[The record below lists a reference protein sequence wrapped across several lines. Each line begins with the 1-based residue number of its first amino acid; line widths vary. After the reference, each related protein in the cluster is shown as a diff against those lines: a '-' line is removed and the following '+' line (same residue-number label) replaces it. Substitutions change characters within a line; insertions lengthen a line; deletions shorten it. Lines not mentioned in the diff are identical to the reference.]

1 MVRQVTEIVS
11 EQTDMDI
18 SVGYVRLKWPLD
30 LQMDDFLAIHENDT
44 IADIKQLTVDVQL
57 KPLFDNRIVVNSF
70 EIQQAKV
77 NTNGF
82 LSDLQV
88 KGRLENLSASSKGI
102 DLRQKTIELN
112 DAQLSHAHFDILL
125 SDTAQADTTT
135 SENPW
140 FIRFD
145 KATITETGLSLTLPN
160 DTTQIKAYA
169 GLLTATDGQVD
180 LLSSRYTLG
189 SLRWENGSFDPLTIT
204 ALQADSVEM
213 DTSTVRLPH
222 LMLKTP
228 DSDIQAE
235 VVCDL
240 NIIDS
245 LYPGKLH
252 LRLNAQIGKQDIIK
266 VTGSPFV
273 GPNTIPQK
281 FIRNYPN
288 HPLQIIGSADGN
300 LKEFTFTGLDI
311 DLPTAFHLR
320 ADGKAFNLLSPDS
333 LKANLRLNARS
344 QDLSFLTSM
353 LPPKTLNGYRVP
365 KGMSLEGDFLAN
377 GQQYNAD
384 FTFREGSGTI
394 KGKGAFNSSTT
405 TYDADL
411 KISQL
416 NIHDFMPH
424 DSIYQ
429 VSGAV
434 KIKGHGTDFFK
445 SNSRLTADATIS
457 QLRYGHWNITDVTTK
472 GVLKDG
478 HAKFDLSSHNSLL
491 NGTASFDALLST
503 KKLQTTISAD
513 IQQADLY
520 RLRLSGGDEL
530 TIGLCGHVDVT
541 SDMKETHHISGLIGE
556 LCLKTPRGTYRPEDI
571 GLLIKTTKDTTC
583 VRAQSGDLILKLDGS
598 DGYERLLSQ
607 LSAVTDTIL
616 SQYHRKV
623 IDQPQIKAMLPTLRI
638 YAESRTN
645 NPLAYILRSKN
656 ITFKEA
662 LMDMTMSSATGING
676 KSYIH
681 SLVYDSTRID
691 TISLNL
697 TQRGERL
704 SYQAQVTNNKKNPQF
719 VFKALL
725 DGHFTEHGALAGL
738 RYYDDQGKM
747 GIRLGAS
754 ASMEPGGLRLRLMPE
769 RPTIGY
775 KIFQLNEDNYIF
787 LGSSK
792 RLQAKVDLIADDGT
806 GVKLYTTEEQDST
819 YLQDLTLS
827 LNRFNLDDLTSVL
840 PYMPRLSGLLN
851 GDFHIVQDQEEKI
864 SVVSDLAVQQMA
876 FEGSPIGDL
885 STELV
890 YLQREDEGHAIEAR
904 LMLNDEEF
912 GLLSGTYW
920 STPSSLHP
928 EPKSIDATFQM
939 TRLPLSLVNGFVP
952 DQIVGLDGYGEGTLS
967 IRGTTSKPVI
977 DGEVLLD
984 SAYLVSQPYNIRMR
998 FDNDP
1003 VRIVGSHLLIENF
1016 GLYAY
1021 NNEPLNMMGEI
1032 DFSDLDH
1039 MSMDLRMRA
1048 NNLLL
1053 INARQ
1058 TPKSLA
1064 FGKAYVNF
1072 YSRLQG
1078 PMEALRMRGRL
1089 DVLGTTDLT
1098 YMLLDSPLST
1108 DNRMEELVRF
1118 VDFSDT
1124 TQVVVTRPMPKG
1136 LDADLTISMSQG
1148 AHILCNL
1155 NTEQTNYLD
1164 LMGGGDLRM
1173 RYNQEG
1179 LSLTGR
1185 YTLSNGQMKYSLPVI
1200 PLKTFTIQD
1209 GSYVEFTG
1217 DPMNPRLNI
1226 TATERTRA
1234 MVGDQS
1240 GQSRPVSF
1248 DCGVIITKTLADM
1261 GLQFIISAP
1270 EDIVVGSMLL
1280 SMSAEERGKIAVTML
1295 TTGMFLAD
1303 GNTNGFS
1310 MNAALSSFLQGEINQ
1325 ITGSALKTL
1334 DIQVGLDNATDAS
1347 GNMHTDYSFRFSKRL
1362 WNNRLSIQLG
1372 GKVSTGNNDA
1382 MGQQQSFFDNVTME
1396 YRLDQSAQK
1405 NIRLFYN
1412 QNVYDW
1418 LEGYTGEYGGGFLW
1432 RRKMDSLNE
1441 IFKIFKKSQ
1450 PPTMPIRRDGLRAD
1464 SIRTVRP

>member
-1 MVRQVTEIVS
+1 MVRQVTEMVS
-11 EQTDMDI
+11 EQTGMDI

-30 LQMDDFLAIHENDT
+30 LQMDNFLAIHENDT
-44 IADIKQLTVDVQL
+44 IADIRQLTVDVQL
-57 KPLFDNRIVVNSF
+57 KPLFDKRIVVNSF
-70 EIQQAKV
+70 EIQQGKV

-88 KGRLENLSASSKGI
+88 KGQLENLSASSKGI
-102 DLRQKTIELN
+102 DLRQHTIELN
-112 DAQLSHAHFDILL
+112 DAQLSRAHFDIVL

-135 SENPW
+135 TSENPW
-140 FIRFD
+140 FIKFD
-145 KATITETGLSLTLPN
+145 KATLTETGLTLALPG
-160 DTTQIKAYA
+160 DTTLMKAYA
-169 GLLTATDGQVD
+169 GLLTAADGQVD
-180 LLSSRYTLG
+180 LLRSRYTLG
-189 SLRWENGSFDPLTIT
+189 SLRWENGTFDPLTIT
-204 ALQADSVEM
+204 ALQVDSVEV
-213 DTSTVRLPH
+213 DTATVRLPH
-222 LMLKTP
+222 LSLKTP
-228 DSDIQAE
+228 DSDLQAE

-245 LYPGKLH
+245 LHPGQLH

-266 VTGSPFV
+266 VAGSPFV
-273 GPNTIPQK
+273 APDLIPQK
-281 FIRNYPN
+281 FIRSYPN
-288 HPLQIIGSADGN
+288 HPLKVIGSADGN
-300 LKEFTFTGLDI
+300 LKELTFTGLDI

-320 ADGKAFNLLSPDS
+320 ADGHAFNLINPDLLKANVS
-333 LKANLRLNARS
+333 LKAKS
-344 QDLSFLTSM
+344 QDLGFLTAL
-353 LPPKTLNGYRVP
+353 LPPKTLDGYRVP
-365 KGMSLEGDFLAN
+365 NGMTLEGDFKAN
-377 GQQYNAD
+377 GQQYDAD
-384 FTFREGSGTI
+384 FLFREGSGTI
-394 KGKGAFNSSTT
+394 KGKGAFNAGTMS
-405 TYDADL
+405 YDADL
-411 KISQL
+411 RISQL
-416 NIHDFMPH
+416 NIHHFMPH

-429 VSGAV
+429 LSAAV
-434 KIKGHGTDFFK
+434 KLKGNGTDFFK

-457 QLRYGHWNITDVTTK
+457 QLRYGHWDISDVTAK
-472 GVLKDG
+472 GTLKNG
-478 HAKFDLSSHNSLL
+478 HALFDLTSRNSLL
-491 NGTASFDALLST
+491 NGTASIDALLST
-503 KKLQTTISAD
+503 KKLQATVTAD

-520 RLRLSGGDEL
+520 RLRLSGDDEL
-530 TIGLCGHVDVT
+530 TVGLCGHVDVN
-541 SDMKETHHISGLIGE
+541 SDMKQEHYISGLIGE
-556 LCLKTPRGTYRPEDI
+556 LTLKSPRGTVHPEDL

-583 VRAQSGDLILKLDGS
+583 LRAQSGDLILKLDGS
-598 DGYERLLSQ
+598 GGYERLLSQ
-607 LSAVTDTIL
+607 LTAISDTVL
-616 SQYHRKV
+616 SQYHNKV

-645 NPLAYILRSKN
+645 NPLAAILRTKN

-662 LMDMTMSSATGING
+662 LMDMTMSPETGING

-704 SYQAQVTNNKKNPQF
+704 SYQAQVTNNKRNPQF

-738 RYYDDQGKM
+738 RYYDDRGRM
-747 GIRLGAS
+747 GIRLGAT
-754 ASMEPGGLRLRLMPE
+754 ASMEYGGLRLQLMPE

-775 KIFQLNEDNYIF
+775 KVFQLNKENYVF
-787 LGSSK
+787 LGSDK
-792 RLQAKVDLIADDGT
+792 RIQAKVDLIADDGT
-806 GVKLYTTEEQDST
+806 GVKLYTSEEQDST

-827 LNRFNLDDLTSVL
+827 LNRFNLDELTSVL

-851 GDFHIVQDQEEKI
+851 GDFHIVQDQQEKI
-864 SVVSDLAVQQMA
+864 SVVSDFAVQQMA
-876 FEGSPIGDL
+876 YEGSPIGNL

-904 LMLNDEEF
+904 LMLDDEEF

-920 STPSSLHP
+920 STPTAQHP
-928 EPKSIDATFQM
+928 SQSIDATFEM

-952 DQIVGLDGYGEGTLS
+952 DQLIGLDGYGEGTLT
-967 IRGTTSKPVI
+967 IRGTTDKPVI

-1021 NNEPLNMMGEI
+1021 NNEPLNLMGEI
-1032 DFSDLDH
+1032 DFSDLDN

-1048 NNLLL
+1048 TNLLL

-1108 DNRMEELVRF
+1108 DNRMDDLVRF

-1124 TQVVVTRPMPKG
+1124 TQVVVTRPVPKG
-1136 LDADLTISMSQG
+1136 LDADLTVSVSHG

-1179 LSLTGR
+1179 MSLTGR
-1185 YTLSNGQMKYSLPVI
+1185 YTLSNGLMKYSLPVI
-1200 PLKTFTIQD
+1200 PLKTFNIQD

-1217 DPMNPRLNI
+1217 DPMNPRINI

-1234 MVGDQS
+1234 IVSDQS
-1240 GQSRPVSF
+1240 GQSRPVTF
-1248 DCGVIITKTLADM
+1248 DCGVVITKTLSDM

-1270 EDIVVGSMLL
+1270 EDMTISSELL
-1280 SMSAEERGKIAVTML
+1280 SMSTEERGKIAVTML
-1295 TTGMFLAD
+1295 TTGMYLAD

-1334 DIQVGLDNATDAS
+1334 DLQVGLDNTTDAS
-1347 GNMHTDYSFRFSKRL
+1347 GQMHTDYSFRFSKRL

-1396 YRLDQSAQK
+1396 YRLDQSGQK

-1432 RRKMDSLNE
+1432 RRKMDTLSD
-1441 IFKIFKKSQ
+1441 IFRIFKKDQ
-1450 PPTMPIRRDGLRAD
+1450 PQTMPIRGD
-1464 SIRTVRP
+1464 SIRVKR

>member
-1 MVRQVTEIVS
+1 MN
-11 EQTDMDI
+11 I
-18 SVGYVRLKWPLD
+18 SVGYIRLKWPLD

-44 IADIKQLTVDVQL
+44 IADMRQLTVDVQL

-70 EIQQAKV
+70 EIQQARV

-88 KGRLENLSASSKGI
+88 KGHLENLSAWSKGI
-102 DLRQKTIELN
+102 DLRQHSIELN
-112 DAQLSHAHFDILL
+112 DAQLSRAHFDILL
-125 SDTAQADTTT
+125 SDTAQTDTTAT

-140 FIRFD
+140 FIKFD
-145 KATITETGLSLTLPN
+145 KATITDTGLTLTLPGS
-160 DTTQIKAYA
+160 DTPMKAYA
-169 GLLTATDGQVD
+169 GLLAATDGQID
-180 LLSSRYTLG
+180 LLRSRYTLG
-189 SLRWENGSFDPLTIT
+189 RLRWENGSFDPLTIT
-204 ALQADSVEM
+204 AMQADSIEV
-213 DTSTVRLPH
+213 DTATVRLPF
-222 LMLKTP
+222 LTLKTP

-235 VVCDL
+235 TVCDL
-240 NIIDS
+240 NVVDS
-245 LYPGKLH
+245 LHPGQLH
-252 LRLNAQIGKQDIIK
+252 LRLNAQIGKQDIIRIAD
-266 VTGSPFV
+266 SPFV
-273 GPNTIPQK
+273 TADLIPRK
-281 FIRNYPN
+281 FLRDYPN

-300 LKEFTFTGLDI
+300 LKELTFTGLNI
-311 DLPTAFHLR
+311 DLPTAFHIS
-320 ADGKAFNLLSPDS
+320 ASGQASNLMSPDS
-333 LKANLRLNARS
+333 LKANVSLKARS
-344 QDLSFLTSM
+344 LDLGFLTSL
-353 LPPKTLNGYRVP
+353 LPPKALSGYQVP
-365 KGMSLEGDFLAN
+365 KSMTLEGNFNTN
-377 GQQYNAD
+377 GQQYDAD
-384 FTFREGSGTI
+384 FIFREGSGII
-394 KGKGAFNSSTT
+394 KGKGAYNNVTT
-405 TYDADL
+405 TYNADIR
-411 KISQL
+411 ISQL
-416 NIHDFMPH
+416 NVHHFMPH

-429 VSGAV
+429 VSAAV
-434 KIKGHGTDFFK
+434 KVKGNGFDFFK

-457 QLRYGHWNITDVTTK
+457 QLRYGHWDISGVTAN
-472 GVLKDG
+472 GVLKNG
-478 HAKFDLSSHNSLL
+478 RAQFDLSSQNSLL
-491 NGTASFDALLST
+491 NGTASIDALLSS
-503 KKLQTTISAD
+503 KKLQATISAD
-513 IQQADLY
+513 IRQADLY
-520 RLRLSGGDEL
+520 RLRLSGGDEIA
-530 TIGLCGHVDVT
+530 IGLCGHVDVT
-541 SDMKETHHISGLIGE
+541 SDMKKSHHVSGLIGE
-556 LCLKTPRGTYRPEDI
+556 LSLKTPRRTYRPEDI
-571 GLLIKTTKDTTC
+571 GLLINTTKDTTY

-598 DGYERLLSQ
+598 GGYEHLISQ
-607 LSAVTDTIL
+607 LTAIADTMQ
-616 SQYHRKV
+616 SQYQKKV

-638 YAESRTN
+638 YAESRST
-645 NPLAYILRSKN
+645 NPLAVILRSKN

-662 LMDMTMSSATGING
+662 LLDMSMSPITGING
-676 KSYIH
+676 KSYVH

-704 SYQAQVTNNKKNPQF
+704 SYQAHVTNNRKNPQF

-738 RYYDDQGKM
+738 RYYDDRGQM

-754 ASMEPGGLRLRLMPE
+754 ASMEHGGIRMRLMPE

-775 KIFQLNEDNYIF
+775 KVFNLNEDNYVF
-787 LGSSK
+787 LGSNQ

-806 GVKLYTTEEQDST
+806 GVKLYTSEEQDST

-827 LNRFNLDDLTSVL
+827 LNKFNLDDLTSVL
-840 PYMPRLSGLLN
+840 PYMPRISGLMN
-851 GDFHIVQDQEEKI
+851 GDFHIVQDREEKI

-876 FEGSPIGDL
+876 YESSLIGNL

-912 GLLSGTYW
+912 GFLRGTYW
-920 STPSSLHP
+920 STPTSHHP
-928 EPKSIDATFQM
+928 DPKSIDATFEM
-939 TRLPLSLVNGFVP
+939 TRLPLSLVNGMVP
-952 DQIVGLDGYGEGTLS
+952 DQIVGLDGYGEGTLT
-967 IRGTTSKPVI
+967 IHGTTDKPVI

-984 SAYLVSQPYNIRMR
+984 SAYLVSLPYNIRMR

-1039 MSMDLRMRA
+1039 MTMDMRMRA
-1048 NNLLL
+1048 TNLLL

-1078 PMEALRMRGRL
+1078 PLESLRMRGRL

-1118 VDFSDT
+1118 VDFNDT
-1124 TQVVVTRPMPKG
+1124 TQVVVTRPVPKG
-1136 LDADLTISMSQG
+1136 LDADLTVSVSQG

-1155 NTEQTNYLD
+1155 NTEQTNYID

-1173 RYNQEG
+1173 RYNQDG

-1185 YTLSNGQMKYSLPVI
+1185 YTLSNGLMKYSLPVI

-1217 DPMNPRLNI
+1217 DAMNPRLNI

-1234 MVGDQS
+1234 MVNDQS

-1270 EDIVVGSMLL
+1270 EDMVIGSELL
-1280 SMSAEERGKIAVTML
+1280 SMSVEERGKIAVTML
-1295 TTGMFLAD
+1295 TTGMYLAD
-1303 GNTNGFS
+1303 GNTSGFS
-1310 MNAALSSFLQGEINQ
+1310 MNGALSSFLQSEINQ

-1334 DIQVGLDNATDAS
+1334 DLQVGLDNATDAS
-1347 GNMHTDYSFRFSKRL
+1347 GQMHTDYSFRFSKRL

-1372 GKVSTGNNDA
+1372 GKVSTGNSEA

-1396 YRLDQSAQK
+1396 YRMDQSAQK

-1432 RRKMDSLNE
+1432 RRKMDTLLD
-1441 IFKIFKKSQ
+1441 IFKIFKKDQ
-1450 PPTMPIRRDGLRAD
+1450 PQPMPLRRDGMRTD
-1464 SIRTVRP
+1464 STRTVRP